1 MEYIF
6 CGKKMKIAVFIDTK
20 LDSGGSFQCSTSNI
34 KNLSQSTHKDF
45 NFIFFTTEK
54 ENLSF
59 FKEIKCEVKLVE
71 YNFFDFLF
79 SYLKKTF
86 KLKRILRGFSK
97 LDHLFLKHKI
107 DIVYF
112 VNTSA
117 FARDLDRHNFI
128 FTLWD
133 LCHLDHP
140 EFPEVSS
147 HGEFE
152 SRQELLLNV
161 LPKATNVVVESEI
174 GKENLV
180 NRFNIE
186 ETRIKVLPVLP
197 SLQIEEFD
205 QETKKKNID
214 IKVKYSIPGD
224 YIFYPAQFW
233 PHKNHIYIL
242 KGLKKLKD
250 ENFEI
255 HAIFTGSDKGNQEYI
270 KHSAQELNL
279 SRQIHFL
286 GFVDNEEL
294 PYLYKQSLALVMP
307 TYFGPTNLP
316 PEEASILECPIL
328 YSNLPDLKEQVAGR
342 AQLIDLKD
350 PNDMAIKLIKVI
362 NNDPEIKEL
371 IHQAKNNSFEKKRK
385 IFRNTI

>member
-1 MEYIF
+1 
-6 CGKKMKIAVFIDTK
+6 MK
-20 LDSGGSFQCSTSNI
+20 
-34 KNLSQSTHKDF
+34 KDF
-45 NFIFFTTEK
+45 IFSEVNK
-54 ENLSF
+54 LKGVGPQLS
-59 FKEIKCEVKLVE
+59 K
-71 YNFFDFLF
+71 
-79 SYLKKTF
+79 YLKK
-86 KLKRILRGFSK
+86 KRIEKVKDIILNLPYSETDRSK
-97 LDHLFLKHKI
+97 ITSLDKLEVGKIQTIKVLVKKLNFPRIRNLPNKITCEDETGKI

-371 IHQAKNNSFEKKRK
+371 IHQAKNNSFEKKERYLEIQYEMFK
-385 IFRNTI
+385 DYNHKRSCWD

>member
-1 MEYIF
+1 
-6 CGKKMKIAVFIDTK
+6 
-20 LDSGGSFQCSTSNI
+20 
-34 KNLSQSTHKDF
+34 
-45 NFIFFTTEK
+45 
-54 ENLSF
+54 
-59 FKEIKCEVKLVE
+59 
-71 YNFFDFLF
+71 
-79 SYLKKTF
+79 
-86 KLKRILRGFSK
+86 
-97 LDHLFLKHKI
+97 
-107 DIVYF
+107 
-112 VNTSA
+112 
-117 FARDLDRHNFI
+117 
-128 FTLWD
+128 
-133 LCHLDHP
+133 
-140 EFPEVSS
+140 
-147 HGEFE
+147 
-152 SRQELLLNV
+152 
-161 LPKATNVVVESEI
+161 
-174 GKENLV
+174 
-180 NRFNIE
+180 
-186 ETRIKVLPVLP
+186 LPVLP

-371 IHQAKNNSFEKKRK
+371 IHQAKNNSFEKKERYLEIQYEMFK
-385 IFRNTI
+385 DYNHKRSCWD